1 MLHLQTFEIFVYWG
15 QKVWEA
21 CGYQRFPQ
29 QGSSVLFYVFFNFQF
44 RCFFKPSPWLS
55 FCSGVWVSGFLVTK
69 DTCHQAVS
77 LPLPLQVLALAWA
90 KFDLL
95 LLLLLAKTGCRVTNI
110 LDCGSPGNFSQQ
122 RKMSCVRAK
131 SCLELETELNRT
143 CWSFFHKFL
152 IKLLFS
158 WYTFCDLFGT

>member
-44 RCFFKPSPWLS
+44 RCFLKLSPWLS
-55 FCSGVWVSGFLVTK
+55 FCSGVWLSGFLVTK

-95 LLLLLAKTGCRVTNI
+95 LLLLAKAGCRVTNI
-110 LDCGSPGNFSQQ
+110 LGCGSPGNFSQQ
-122 RKMSCVRAK
+122 DKNVLCESK
-131 SCLELETELNRT
+131 
-143 CWSFFHKFL
+143 
-152 IKLLFS
+152 I
-158 WYTFCDLFGT
+158 LFGARDRIE